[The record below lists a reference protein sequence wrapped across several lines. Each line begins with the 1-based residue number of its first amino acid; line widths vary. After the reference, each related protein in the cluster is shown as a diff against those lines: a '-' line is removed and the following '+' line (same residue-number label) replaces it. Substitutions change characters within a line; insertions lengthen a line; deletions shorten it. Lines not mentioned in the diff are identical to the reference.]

1 MGYTFP
7 CVVWDTDFGC
17 TVCISV
23 PTESSLCCSSC
34 SSAFAC
40 VQGQDLK
47 EGVVWE
53 AILGG
58 SNKTNALS
66 DTY

>member
-1 MGYTFP
+1 ML
-7 CVVWDTDFGC
+7 
-17 TVCISV
+17 CISV
-23 PTESSLCCSSC
+23 PTESSLCCSSR

-53 AILGG
+53 ATLGG

-66 DTY
+66 DTYYMKFLIVLSKKAM